1 VKELLKVNDLT
12 PKTPVPKDVRLV
24 IDDNTPTTY
33 NRGQRIIEARRE
45 RVALYM
51 MKGWTVTRMAEEL
64 ECSPSLISDD
74 ISEIRAQWQASTI
87 DNVAEAAL
95 LDLARLEFVISG
107 LIDRA
112 QHDYK
117 AAESMLKA
125 IHQRATILGYDKGV
139 SFDVESYIRRIAEAN
154 GYDGDM
160 AIEMAI
166 RISANLKV

>member
-1 VKELLKVNDLT
+1 VQELLKVNDSNG
-12 PKTPVPKDVRLV
+12 KTPVPANVRLV
-24 IDDNTPTTY
+24 IDQDTPTTY

-45 RVALYM
+45 RIALFM
-51 MKGWTVTRMAEEL
+51 MKGWSVSKMAEEL
-64 ECSPSLISDD
+64 ECSPSLVSDD
-74 ISEIRAQWQASTI
+74 IREIRQQWQESTI

-112 QHDYK
+112 QYDYK
-117 AAESMLKA
+117 AADAMLKA

-139 SFDVESYIRRIAEAN
+139 SFDVEQYIRRIAEAN

-166 RISANLKV
+166 RISGNLKV